1 EHINYAEL
9 LCFCAVWFGLFL
21 CISEN
26 LYSHYLRARL
36 KPVFGRV
43 QRFFR

>member
-1 EHINYAEL
+1 
-9 LCFCAVWFGLFL
+9 
-21 CISEN
+21 ISEN

>member
-1 EHINYAEL
+1 RSSDL
-9 LCFCAVWFGLFL
+9 
-21 CISEN
+21 

>member
-1 EHINYAEL
+1 
-9 LCFCAVWFGLFL
+9 
-21 CISEN
+21 
-26 LYSHYLRARL
+26 SHYLRARL